1 MIFDE
6 IRGNEDVKRALAGMI
21 DSGRIPHAIMLY
33 ENDGCGAISLALGF
47 LEKLTGSQKVRKLI
61 HPDIHF
67 IFPVT
72 KGSKVSTD
80 KPTSESYLAYWR
92 ELVSGNPYFLESDLN
107 DALGIEGK
115 SSLIAIAEAKFIIDK
130 LSFHSLEGGWK
141 AVVVYLP
148 EKMNAEAANKLLKA
162 IEEPSG
168 KTQFLL
174 VTHSPEKV
182 LPTIYSR
189 CQSIRIMPV
198 TRETLSG
205 GDDYAEDE
213 TFFRMLMEALV
224 ARDLS
229 SALEV
234 GELLSARTDREKAK
248 SFCKFASDRLRRIF
262 LLQQGLEDLASAD
275 GSLSELASKV
285 KKTFPRRA
293 LEHLSRA
300 NALVERNV
308 NLKIL
313 FTDLV
318 DKLYICM

>member
-1 MIFDE
+1 MRFEDIKGNDE
-6 IRGNEDVKRALAGMI
+6 VKRALTGMAA
-21 DSGRIPHAIMLY
+21 SGRIPHAIMFH
-33 ENDGCGAISLALGF
+33 EDDGGGAIAFCQAF
-47 LEKLTGSQKVRKLI
+47 LQLLI
-61 HPDIHF
+61 PSERVSRMTHLDVHYS
-67 IFPVT
+67 FPIN
-72 KGSKVSTD
+72 GEMSD
-80 KPTSESYLAYWR
+80 QYLQSWR
-92 ELVSGNPYFLESDLN
+92 EMVLSNPYFTEKQFSQ
-107 DALGIEGK
+107 ALGIEGK
-115 SSLIAIAEAKFIIDK
+115 NTLIAVQEAKAILEK
-130 LSFHSLEGGWK
+130 LSFNAVEGGYR
-141 AVVVYLP
+141 AIVIYLP

-213 TFFRMLMEALV
+213 TFFRMLMEALA

-229 SALEV
+229 SVLEV